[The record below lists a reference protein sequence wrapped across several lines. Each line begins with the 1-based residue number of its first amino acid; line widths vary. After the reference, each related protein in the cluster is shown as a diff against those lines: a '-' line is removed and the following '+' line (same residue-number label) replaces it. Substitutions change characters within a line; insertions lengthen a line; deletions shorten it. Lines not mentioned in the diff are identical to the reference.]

1 MAKIVKRAN
10 QMKIKSSKS
19 RNVAG
24 AEFKKGV
31 RNIKLDEMLLGRL
44 DSIVLR

>member
-1 MAKIVKRAN
+1 MAKIVKRTN